1 MAVVR
6 WTDEALNDLDN
17 IASYISKDS
26 PQDATKVVNQIVL
39 RVKRLKRF
47 PQMGRIFLKNKTLYY
62 VN

>member
-47 PQMGRIFLKNKTLYY
+47 PQMGRILPEKQNPLLR
-62 VN
+62 